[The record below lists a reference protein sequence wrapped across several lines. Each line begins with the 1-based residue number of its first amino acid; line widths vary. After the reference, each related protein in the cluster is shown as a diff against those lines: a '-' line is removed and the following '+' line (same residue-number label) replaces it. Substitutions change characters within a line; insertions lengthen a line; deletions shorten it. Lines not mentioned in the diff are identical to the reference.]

1 MPALEDLKIL
11 DLTQYEA
18 GTSCTQMLAWL
29 GAEVVKIEQPGL
41 GDPGRRLRPRGGNE
55 DALYFLTYNA
65 NKRSV
70 TLNLRSEEGK
80 RLFLELVPQFDVVVE
95 NFSLGTMEK
104 LGLGY
109 ETLKQIHPGVIYA
122 TVKGFGTTGPYSPF
136 HSYEMIAQAAGGAF
150 SVTGMAGGVPLRSG
164 GNLGDTGSGM
174 ILMGGI
180 LAAYIQRLKTG
191 EGQHV
196 EVAQQ
201 EAVLNQIRTALSFRE
216 RTGEPV
222 PRRGNRA
229 TVPTDLY
236 PCAPGGDN
244 DYVYMHV
251 PTRHMLDALF
261 TAIGRPE
268 LVVDPRFDSEE
279 ARAKHQEELWDIIA
293 DWTRQRTKYEVM
305 ELLGPVDVPCS
316 AVLDSCDIWQ
326 DRHLNERGYIRT
338 MHHPVRGDWQF
349 PGMPI
354 RLSRSS
360 VELQRSP
367 LLGEHT
373 QEVLAEKLGVNSDEV
388 RSLHEAGVV

>member
-1 MPALEDLKIL
+1 
-11 DLTQYEA
+11 
-18 GTSCTQMLAWL
+18 
-29 GAEVVKIEQPGL
+29 
-41 GDPGRRLRPRGGNE
+41 
-55 DALYFLTYNA
+55 
-65 NKRSV
+65 
-70 TLNLRSEEGK
+70 
-80 RLFLELVPQFDVVVE
+80 
-95 NFSLGTMEK
+95 MER

-109 ETLKQIHPGVIYA
+109 ETLKQIHPGLIYA
-122 TVKGFGTTGPYSPF
+122 TIKGFGTTGPYSPF

-150 SVTGMAGGVPLRSG
+150 SVTGTPGGLPLRSG

-201 EAVLNQIRTALSFRE
+201 EAVLNQIRSALSFRE

-236 PCAPGGDN
+236 PCAPGGQN
-244 DYVYMHV
+244 DYVYLHV

-261 TAIGRPE
+261 TAIERPE

-279 ARAKHQEELWDIIA
+279 ARAQHQDELWDIIA
-293 DWTRQRTKYEVM
+293 GWTRQRTKYEVM
-305 ELLGPVDVPCS
+305 EMLGPVDVPCS

-338 MHHPVRGDWQF
+338 MHHPVRGDWKF

-354 RLSRSS
+354 RLSSSS
-360 VELQRSP
+360 VELQPSP

-373 QEVLAEKLGVNSDEV
+373 EEVLTAMLGVAAGELE
-388 RSLHEAGVV
+388 SLRAAGAV